1 MTKKMNRHLLITTIL
16 WAAMLPAAAHQE
28 AAIPPQ
34 LPAIGRQTLL
44 TGLDDAMAVYYELKY
59 LAVASRLTADDVRYT
74 AEMIRP
80 HCLSLGQLPPE
91 TRHEL
96 IMLADAVLWQGKWM
110 NDTYLEERGVVHRYE
125 IVSGDGLDTLE
136 RLSEKCK
143 QLLTDS
149 ETEPELIS
157 AIQEVL
163 QILGGPEMLNRP
175 EKLLQHR
182 WSKDYKTAL
191 YFFTSLCN
199 AVTQQDEQDC
209 LNALREQQNT
219 LDYFRNGGKW
229 EMMRINALALQ
240 FRDTLLIASS
250 YKQPYSSPVLPAE
263 LRTPARM
270 QALAPFLEALPNLTP
285 LLLQPLEYEQK

>member
-1 MTKKMNRHLLITTIL
+1 
-16 WAAMLPAAAHQE
+16 
-28 AAIPPQ
+28 
-34 LPAIGRQTLL
+34 
-44 TGLDDAMAVYYELKY
+44 
-59 LAVASRLTADDVRYT
+59 
-74 AEMIRP
+74 
-80 HCLSLGQLPPE
+80 
-91 TRHEL
+91 
-96 IMLADAVLWQGKWM
+96 
-110 NDTYLEERGVVHRYE
+110 
-125 IVSGDGLDTLE
+125 
-136 RLSEKCK
+136 
-143 QLLTDS
+143 
-149 ETEPELIS
+149 
-157 AIQEVL
+157 
-163 QILGGPEMLNRP
+163 MLNRP

-209 LNALREQQNT
+209 LNALREQQDT